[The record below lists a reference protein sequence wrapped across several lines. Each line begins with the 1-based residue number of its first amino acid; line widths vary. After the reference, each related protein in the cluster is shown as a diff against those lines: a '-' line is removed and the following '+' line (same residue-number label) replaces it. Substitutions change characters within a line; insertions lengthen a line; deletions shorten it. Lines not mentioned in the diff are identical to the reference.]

1 MPRKFGQ
8 DIIRRWKENPVI
20 TSEDIPFKC
29 HDMYNAGCIKIDGE
43 YLLLITIEKLDGR
56 PAIFRARSEDGLFF
70 EIEREPFIASST
82 DVDFKEYEEMGVLD
96 ARITALNDEF
106 YIVYLAMGRHGI
118 VLALGKTK
126 DFKEFERLEIVS
138 QPDTKAGALFP
149 RKINGRFALLE
160 KPKYGGSIWIAYS
173 NDLLTWGEREVV
185 LTPRAGF
192 WDQGRI
198 GCAVPPMET
207 ESGWLLFYYGVKE
220 TSAGTI
226 TKIGAAILDKE
237 DPAKVIIRSNIP
249 ILSPRKLYERIGD
262 LNNVVFSTGAIL
274 EDNGEIKLYYGAADN
289 CICLGTTTLSE
300 IIDFCE
306 NGLEEF

>member
-1 MPRKFGQ
+1 MPGKFGQ

-29 HDMYNAGCIKIDGE
+29 LDMYNAGGIRIDGE
-43 YLLLITIEKLDGR
+43 YLLLISIEKLDGK
-56 PAIFRARSEDGLFF
+56 PAIFEARSEDGLFF
-70 EIEREPFIASST
+70 EIEREPFIGLST
-82 DVDFKEYEEMGVLD
+82 DADFREYEEMGVLD
-96 ARITALNDEF
+96 ARITPLNDAF

-118 VLALGKTK
+118 VLVLGKTK
-126 DFKEFERLEIVS
+126 DFKDFERIDIVS
-138 QPDTKAGALFP
+138 QPDTKGGALFP

-160 KPKYGGSIWIAYS
+160 RPSYGGSIWIAYT
-173 NDLLTWGEREVV
+173 NDLLTWGARKVV

-198 GCAVPPMET
+198 GCAVPPIET
-207 ESGWLLFYYGVKE
+207 EAGWLLFYYGVKK

-226 TKIGAAILDKE
+226 TKIGAAILDKD
-237 DPAKVIIRSNIP
+237 DPANVVHRSIIP

-262 LNNVVFSTGAIL
+262 LNNFVFSTGAIL
-274 EDNGEIKLYYGAADN
+274 EDTGEIKLYYGAADN
-289 CICLGTTTLSE
+289 CICLGTTTLPE
-300 IIDFCE
+300 IIDFCQ